1 MPRRPAKS
9 SEGADQKNE
18 EKKFVLGPTVSL
30 PALLEKGHQA
40 DSTFRQLL
48 YDIYVVANH
57 LESARE
63 YLAERLGVSS
73 SQYNIIMVVARQG
86 AENGVSVSD
95 VATRLSVTGAFV
107 TNEVKKLV
115 KSGFIHKKSNPD
127 DGRSVLLSLTP
138 AGYARVQAIEP
149 DIVSVNDRLFS
160 TLSKSDFQ
168 HLARIAGSLVD
179 VFGQTVAVLK
189 ALSAES
195 EKAARIA

>member
-1 MPRRPAKS
+1 M
-9 SEGADQKNE
+9 
-18 EKKFVLGPTVSL
+18 
-30 PALLEKGHQA
+30 
-40 DSTFRQLL
+40 L
-48 YDIYVVANH
+48 YDIHVVANL

-63 YLAERLGVSS
+63 YLAGRLGVSS

-86 AENGVSVSD
+86 GEKGLSVSD
-95 VATRLSVTGAFV
+95 VATRLNVTGAFV

-138 AGYARVQAIEP
+138 AGYAGVQAIEP

-168 HLARIAGSLVD
+168 HLARITGSLVD

-195 EKAARIA
+195 EKTARIA

>member
-1 MPRRPAKS
+1 MRRAAKLI
-9 SEGADQKNE
+9 EGVDKKNKE
-18 EKKFVLGPTVSL
+18 PKFDLGPTVSL
-30 PALLEKGHQA
+30 PALLEKGLHS
-40 DSTFRQLL
+40 DGTFRQLL
-48 YDIYVVANH
+48 YDIYVVANL

-63 YLAERLGVSS
+63 YLAARLGVSS

-86 AENGVSVSD
+86 GARGLSVSD
-95 VATRLSVTGAFV
+95 VAIRLNVTGAFV

-127 DGRSVLLSLTP
+127 DGRGVLLSLTP
-138 AGYARVQAIEP
+138 TGYAGVQAIEP
-149 DIVSVNDRLFS
+149 DIVSVNDRLFT

-168 HLARIAGSLVD
+168 HLSRIVGSLVD

-195 EKAARIA
+195 EKTTRIV